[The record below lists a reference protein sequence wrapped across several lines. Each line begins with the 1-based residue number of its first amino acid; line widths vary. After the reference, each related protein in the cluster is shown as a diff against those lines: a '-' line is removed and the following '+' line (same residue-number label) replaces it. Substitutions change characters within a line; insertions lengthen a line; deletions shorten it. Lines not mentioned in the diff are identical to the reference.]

1 MHVTNALLAT
11 FVAIGQ
17 VSAVPVS
24 AVPVSP
30 WVVQPLKKVQ
40 LGPRPY
46 YLVDSLSPGPLKD
59 KLASCTEMEMKSST
73 WSLGHRGGG
82 TLLIPEESRE
92 SLMAGARMGAGI
104 QECDVSFTKDRV
116 LVCRHSQCDL
126 HTTTNIVAIPELN
139 AKCKT
144 PFRPATDN
152 GSQPA
157 AAECCTSDLTIAEFK
172 SLCAKMDGF
181 NASATT
187 PEDYLHGTL
196 SWRSDL
202 YGSCAQ
208 VMTLQEYITLVG
220 SLGLKF
226 TTEIKTPMIP
236 MPFQGNYT
244 QEMFVQQMIDTLKA
258 NGIAPADVFIQS
270 FLYSDIQYM
279 LKHEPA
285 FGQQAIFLDPTG
297 GPGTVEASIDSLST
311 YAQEGL
317 RIVAPP
323 IGFLVEADGDKIV
336 PSRYALK
343 AKELGLQIITW
354 SLERSPPVA
363 QIKAEGDYYYDS
375 IKGLLRTDG
384 DIYTVLDVLWQQV
397 GVFGVFSDWSA
408 TATFYANCF
417 GIGI

>member
-1 MHVTNALLAT
+1 
-11 FVAIGQ
+11 
-17 VSAVPVS
+17 
-24 AVPVSP
+24 
-30 WVVQPLKKVQ
+30 
-40 LGPRPY
+40 
-46 YLVDSLSPGPLKD
+46 
-59 KLASCTEMEMKSST
+59 
-73 WSLGHRGGG
+73 
-82 TLLIPEESRE
+82 
-92 SLMAGARMGAGI
+92 
-104 QECDVSFTKDRV
+104 
-116 LVCRHSQCDL
+116 
-126 HTTTNIVAIPELN
+126 
-139 AKCKT
+139 
-144 PFRPATDN
+144 
-152 GSQPA
+152 
-157 AAECCTSDLTIAEFK
+157 
-172 SLCAKMDGF
+172 MDGF

-208 VMTLQEYITLVG
+208 VMTLQEYITL
-220 SLGLKF
+220 
-226 TTEIKTPMIP
+226 
-236 MPFQGNYT
+236 GNYT
-244 QEMFVQQMIDTLKA
+244 QEMFTQQMIDTLKA
-258 NGIAPADVFIQS
+258 NGVAPADVFIQS

-297 GPGTVEASIDSLST
+297 GPGTVEASIDSLTT

>member
-1 MHVTNALLAT
+1 MHVTNSLLAA
-11 FVAIGQ
+11 FLAIGH

-30 WVVQPLKKVQ
+30 WVVQPIKRIE

-46 YLVDSLSPGPLKD
+46 YLVESLYPGPLKD

-73 WSLGHRGGG
+73 WSIGHRGGG

-92 SLMAGARMGAGI
+92 SIMAGARMGAGI

-126 HTTTNIVAIPELN
+126 HTTTNIVTIPELN

-144 PFRPATDN
+144 PF
-152 GSQPA
+152 QPA
-157 AAECCTSDLTIAEFK
+157 ANGKPAVAECCTSDLDIAEFK

-187 PEDYLHGTL
+187 PEDYLHGTP

-208 VMTLQEYITLVG
+208 VMTLQEYIMLVR

-244 QEMFVQQMIDTLKA
+244 QEMFAQQIIDTLKA
-258 NGIAPADVFIQS
+258 NGIAPADVFMQS
-270 FLYSDIQYM
+270 FLFSDIQYL

-297 GPGTVEASIDSLST
+297 GPGTAEASIANLTT
-311 YAQEGL
+311 YSQEGL
-317 RIVAPP
+317 RLIAPP

-336 PSRYALK
+336 PSRYARK
-343 AKELGLQIITW
+343 AKELGLLIVTW

-375 IKGLLRTDG
+375 IRDLLKTDG
-384 DIYTVLDVLWQQV
+384 DIYTVLDVLWRQV